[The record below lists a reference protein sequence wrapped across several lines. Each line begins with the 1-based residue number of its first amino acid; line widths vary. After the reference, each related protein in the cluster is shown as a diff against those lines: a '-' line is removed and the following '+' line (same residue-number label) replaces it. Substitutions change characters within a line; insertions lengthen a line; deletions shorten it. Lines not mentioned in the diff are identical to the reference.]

1 MREPSLKPLVGER
14 QELSQLEVAWQSEHH
29 YKAPTYFVYADDS
42 LSAQAALK
50 WMRQGV
56 AIIWQGDYHQ
66 AKQVLAAMTRQID
79 KPKKRKIEPESW
91 QERFNLYRLAQAQKA
106 QVLNLFL
113 LRINYTEPEGLN
125 IMARRAPD
133 IRQAVSAADWQWQ
146 EDICVSL
153 RELLGVIGAWE
164 WRKKGIWLDALQ
176 ARIYPYYGVFAPVR
190 SEYVELILK
199 PPLPKP
205 CQRAFDIG
213 SGTGVLSAMLARR
226 GVEQI
231 IATDN
236 SPRAVACSQYNLA
249 QLGLSDRVE
258 VVEQAFLP
266 PGQADLM
273 VCNPPWLPSKSSSSL
288 EVAVYDPNSQMLKG
302 FLQGARQ
309 QLAPHGQAWLI
320 ISDLAEHLSLR
331 SRKELLQWIA
341 DAGLKLVERYD
352 TRPVHRKVFDE
363 EDPLSQARASEV
375 TSLWVLALK

>member
-1 MREPSLKPLVGER
+1 MRESSLKPEVDPR
-14 QELSQLEVAWQSEHH
+14 QEFAQLNVAWQSEHH
-29 YKAPTYFVYADDS
+29 YKAPVYFVYADDS

-66 AKQVLAAMTRQID
+66 AKQVLAAMSRQID
-79 KPKKRKIEPESW
+79 KPKKRKGEPESW
-91 QERFNLYRLAQAQKA
+91 QDRFNLYRLAQAQKA
-106 QVLNLFL
+106 QILNLFL
-113 LRINYTEPEGLN
+113 LRINYTEPEGLQV
-125 IMARRAPD
+125 MARRAPD
-133 IRQAVSAADWQWQ
+133 IVQAVSAAGWQWQ

-190 SEYVELILK
+190 GEYVELMLK
-199 PPLPKP
+199 APLPQP
-205 CQRAFDIG
+205 CKRAFDVG
-213 SGTGVLSAMLARR
+213 SGTGILSAILARR
-226 GVEQI
+226 GVEHI

-249 QLGLSDRVE
+249 QLGLSDQVE
-258 VVEQAFLP
+258 VLEQAFLP

-288 EVAVYDPNSQMLKG
+288 EAAVYDPNSQMLKG
-302 FLQGARQ
+302 FLQGASQ

-320 ISDLAEHLSLR
+320 ISDLAEYLGLR
-331 SRKELLQWIA
+331 SREELLQWIA
-341 DAGLKLVERYD
+341 DAGLRVVERYD
-352 TRPVHRKVFDE
+352 TRPVHRKVFDM
-363 EDPLSQARASEV
+363 EDPLSQARASEE
-375 TSLWVLALK
+375 TSLWVLALQ